1 MSGNKIGSAG
11 LIERCQIASKQAMGA
26 LGAALK
32 TNTSLMELN
41 LSNCNLS
48 GSDITG
54 FAGDIKDNGTLS
66 IFNIS
71 NNQLAQGEIDYESG
85 GYKTDMSGLIALA
98 EALKKVSRPFIVD
111 ALVCLFLI
119 LRCFRTTGRCPR

>member
-71 NNQLAQGEIDYESG
+71 NNNLTQGEWDDSNYVH
-85 GYKTDMSGLIALA
+85 KTDMSGVIALA
-98 EALKKVSRPFIVD
+98 EALKKVSRPFITA
-111 ALVCLFLI
+111 AL
-119 LRCFRTTGRCPR
+119 